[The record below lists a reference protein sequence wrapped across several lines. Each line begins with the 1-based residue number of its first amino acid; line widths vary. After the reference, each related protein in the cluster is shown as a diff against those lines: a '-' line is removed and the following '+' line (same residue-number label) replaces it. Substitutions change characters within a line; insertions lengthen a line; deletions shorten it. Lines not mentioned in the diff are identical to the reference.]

1 MNHVQSVGTA
11 MARLRMLCHCV
22 IFIFDAD
29 GVRLMEHS
37 HSTHCNID
45 SMERGPVGKLP
56 RLVRASCIRV
66 PEVFRFL
73 DILIGI
79 TTPTEHPRGFL
90 FLQPGYSCWRR
101 KVRTTLSRIGW
112 CASVEHLG
120 GSINRR
126 AIEGSP
132 KFSLL
137 CCLFDVLVCC
147 AE

>member
-132 KFSLL
+132 KFSEAV
-137 CCLFDVLVCC
+137 DKLV
-147 AE
+147 